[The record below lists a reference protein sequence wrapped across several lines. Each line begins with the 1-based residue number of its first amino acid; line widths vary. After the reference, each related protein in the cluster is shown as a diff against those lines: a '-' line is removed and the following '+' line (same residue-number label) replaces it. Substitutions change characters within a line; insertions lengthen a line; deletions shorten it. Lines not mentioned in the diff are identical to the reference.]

1 MSTPHQTGDAAGPA
15 SASAPAGTVG
25 PITTPGPAIDPRTG
39 AEITATHPHGG
50 DDAAQPTMPSDVSL
64 HDASPRLTP
73 FWRSLVIVLTVVG
86 VLLTMNQMFFWNV
99 GGVTIPT
106 NSFLYLLIAVFVPIV
121 FIVTP
126 IRKHVPQGPDDRQR
140 PGVPWY
146 DVLLLL
152 AVMGTCA
159 YFAVHGI
166 EIQEY
171 GWQYMTPTLAT
182 VLSFVFWALILETLR
197 RAAGLVV
204 LVIAFLFS
212 VYPLF
217 AGIIP
222 LSFLQGIS
230 YDLPTLAQVH
240 TMGVDSVL
248 GLPLQTAGTIL
259 VGFLLFGVVLQHTGG
274 ADFFHELSMAVF
286 GRYRGGSAKVAVA
299 SSAAMG
305 MMSGSAVSNVLTT
318 GPMTIPAMKRSGFS
332 ARVAG
337 AVEATASSGG
347 SITPPIMGTAAFLM
361 VSFVGVP
368 YTSILVAATIPAI
381 LYYLGIF
388 LQIDGYAAQ
397 RGLRGTPKNLLPRAG
412 HALAMGWPYLGALA
426 VLTVLLFTTDSEA
439 QVSYWVV
446 AILLLIAL
454 VKPSVTFG
462 PRQWVDMGVDVGK
475 TLAQIVGI
483 IAGVGLILGG
493 LTATGVALSLSRDLV
508 ALVGDNVVLILIAG
522 AVVCFILGMGLT
534 ISAAY
539 VFLAIVMVPAVT
551 ALGVD
556 PIAAHLFVIYWASV
570 SYITPPVGLAAF
582 AAAGI
587 SKASPMAT
595 CFSAMRLGAVKYVV
609 PFGFALNPAL
619 VAQGEPVHIALAFL
633 SSLVAVYAIAAAMG
647 GWLTFV
653 ERQLP
658 LYLRVVLAVGG
669 FMMFLPGALVTLIGL
684 ALVVAAAVLA
694 RLSRPRAV
702 VDPETGQITRV
713 PEGAEVPDAARGTH
727 GAHDTGGATAG
738 AHAPHENTKENAS

>member
-1 MSTPHQTGDAAGPA
+1 MSTPYQTGDAAGPA

-171 GWQYMTPTLAT
+171 GWQYLAPTLAT

-397 RGLRGTPKNLLPRAG
+397 RSLRGTPKNLLPRAR

-426 VLTVLLFTTDSEA
+426 VLTALLFTTDSEA
-439 QVSYWVV
+439 RVPYWVV

-462 PRQWVDMGVDVGK
+462 PRQWVDMGVDMGK

-539 VFLAIVMVPAVT
+539 VFLATVMVPAVT

-595 CFSAMRLGAVKYVV
+595 CFSAMKLGAVKYVV

-619 VAQGEPVHIALAFL
+619 VAQGEPVHIVLAFL

-658 LYLRVVLAVGG
+658 LHLRVVLAVGG

-727 GAHDTGGATAG
+727 STHGTGGAPAG

>member
-1 MSTPHQTGDAAGPA
+1 
-15 SASAPAGTVG
+15 
-25 PITTPGPAIDPRTG
+25 
-39 AEITATHPHGG
+39 
-50 DDAAQPTMPSDVSL
+50 
-64 HDASPRLTP
+64 
-73 FWRSLVIVLTVVG
+73 
-86 VLLTMNQMFFWNV
+86 
-99 GGVTIPT
+99 
-106 NSFLYLLIAVFVPIV
+106 
-121 FIVTP
+121 
-126 IRKHVPQGPDDRQR
+126 
-140 PGVPWY
+140 
-146 DVLLLL
+146 
-152 AVMGTCA
+152 
-159 YFAVHGI
+159 
-166 EIQEY
+166 
-171 GWQYMTPTLAT
+171 
-182 VLSFVFWALILETLR
+182 
-197 RAAGLVV
+197 
-204 LVIAFLFS
+204 
-212 VYPLF
+212 
-217 AGIIP
+217 
-222 LSFLQGIS
+222 
-230 YDLPTLAQVH
+230 
-240 TMGVDSVL
+240 MGVDSVL

-397 RGLRGTPKNLLPRAG
+397 RGLRGTPKDLLPRAR
-412 HALAMGWPYLGALA
+412 HALAQGWPYLGALA

-439 QVSYWVV
+439 QVPYWVV
-446 AILLLIAL
+446 GLLLLIAL

-462 PRQWVDMGVDVGK
+462 PRQWVDMGK

-522 AVVCFILGMGLT
+522 AVVCFVLGMGLT

-595 CFSAMRLGAVKYVV
+595 CFSAMKLGAVKYVV

-658 LYLRVVLAVGG
+658 VPLRVVLAVGG

-684 ALVVAAAVLA
+684 AMVAAAAVAA
-694 RLSRPRAV
+694 RLNRPRAV

-713 PEGAEVPDAARGTH
+713 PQ
-727 GAHDTGGATAG
+727 GAHDPRDRASDDDAAAAAASATPPA
-738 AHAPHENTKENAS
+738 APTHR

>member
-1 MSTPHQTGDAAGPA
+1 MSTPYQTGNAAGPA
-15 SASAPAGTVG
+15 SASAPAGTAG

-86 VLLTMNQMFFWNV
+86 VLLTMNQVFFWNV

-126 IRKHVPQGPDDRQR
+126 LRKHAPGSAARQR
-140 PGVPWY
+140 RGVPWY
-146 DVLLLL
+146 DVLLVL
-152 AVMGTCA
+152 AVVGTSV

-171 GWQYMTPTLAT
+171 GWQYMAPTLAT

-230 YDLPTLAQVH
+230 YDPPTLAQVH

-397 RGLRGTPKNLLPRAG
+397 RGLRGTPKNLLPRAR

-439 QVSYWVV
+439 QVPYWVV

-595 CFSAMRLGAVKYVV
+595 CFSAMKLGAVKYVV

-619 VAQGEPVHIALAFL
+619 VAQGEPVHIVLAFL
-633 SSLVAVYAIAAAMG
+633 SSIVAVYAIAAAMG

-727 GAHDTGGATAG
+727 GTHGTGGAPAG

>member
-1 MSTPHQTGDAAGPA
+1 MSTPYQTDDAAGPA
-15 SASAPAGTVG
+15 CASGSAGTAG

-39 AEITATHPHGG
+39 TEITATHPHGG

-86 VLLTMNQMFFWNV
+86 VLLTMNQVFFWNV

-126 IRKHVPQGPDDRQR
+126 IRKHGAAARQR
-140 PGVPWY
+140 RGVPWY

-152 AVMGTCA
+152 AVVGTSA

-171 GWQYMTPTLAT
+171 GWQYMAPTLAT

-397 RGLRGTPKNLLPRAG
+397 RGLRGTPKNLLPRAR

-426 VLTVLLFTTDSEA
+426 VLTALLFTTDSEA
-439 QVSYWVV
+439 RVPYWVV

-595 CFSAMRLGAVKYVV
+595 CFSAMKLGAVKYVV

-619 VAQGEPVHIALAFL
+619 VAQGEPLHIVLAFL

-669 FMMFLPGALVTLIGL
+669 FMMFLPGAPVTLIGL
-684 ALVVAAAVLA
+684 ALVVAAAVVA

-713 PEGAEVPDAARGTH
+713 PEGAKVPDAAR

>member
-1 MSTPHQTGDAAGPA
+1 MSTPYQTDDAAGPA
-15 SASAPAGTVG
+15 CASGSAGTAG

-86 VLLTMNQMFFWNV
+86 VLLTMNQVFFWNV

-126 IRKHVPQGPDDRQR
+126 IRKHGAAARQR
-140 PGVPWY
+140 RGVPWY

-152 AVMGTCA
+152 AVMGTSA

-171 GWQYMTPTLAT
+171 GWQYMAPTLAT

-397 RGLRGTPKNLLPRAG
+397 RGLRGTPKNLLPRAR
-412 HALAMGWPYLGALA
+412 HALVMGWPYLGALA

-439 QVSYWVV
+439 QVPYWVV

-595 CFSAMRLGAVKYVV
+595 CFSAMKLGAVKYVV

-619 VAQGEPVHIALAFL
+619 VAQGEPVHIGLAFL

-669 FMMFLPGALVTLIGL
+669 FMMFLPGAPVTLIGL

-694 RLSRPRAV
+694 RLRRPRAV

-727 GAHDTGGATAG
+727 GAHGTGGAPAG

>member
-1 MSTPHQTGDAAGPA
+1 MSTPYQTDDAAGPA
-15 SASAPAGTVG
+15 CASGSAGTAG

-86 VLLTMNQMFFWNV
+86 VLLTMNQVFFWNV

-126 IRKHVPQGPDDRQR
+126 IRKHGAAARQR
-140 PGVPWY
+140 RGVPWY

-152 AVMGTCA
+152 AVVGTSA

-171 GWQYMTPTLAT
+171 GWQYMAPTLAT

-397 RGLRGTPKNLLPRAG
+397 RGLRGTPKNLLPRAR

-426 VLTVLLFTTDSEA
+426 VLTALLFTTDSEA
-439 QVSYWVV
+439 RVPYWVV

-595 CFSAMRLGAVKYVV
+595 CFSAMKLGAVKYVV

-619 VAQGEPVHIALAFL
+619 VAQGEPVHIGLAFL

-669 FMMFLPGALVTLIGL
+669 FMMFLPGAPVTLIGL

-694 RLSRPRAV
+694 RLRQPRAV

-727 GAHDTGGATAG
+727 GAHGTGGAPAG